1 MKDAIPRVVACGSL
15 RRRHSLPF
23 PGRILVDV
31 GDTVE
36 VGQMWCRGR
45 MRGGVSVVDLCRML
59 SVSPEEARRM
69 VVVGVGVTVDE
80 GTVLA
85 DEPKRIR
92 STRQWI
98 APFRGA
104 ISEVSNSA
112 VAVFAREIREVAL
125 YCRLAG
131 VVVSVDSGA
140 GIVVEGRG
148 VAIAASLGGGG
159 RAYGP
164 IRFLEAGEQHANR
177 NDSHTGSILVTP
189 EPLRPEWVKRALEV
203 DCSAI
208 VAPSVSLELASSLGI
223 VPAISG
229 MVLSPESL
237 ETIPV
242 PIVLTEGLG
251 IARMPRVLQ
260 DMFRA
265 SDGELAAVSGSRRPG
280 DSEVMLSEAA
290 AGRVSGSA
298 RDGISVRVSVGL
310 DAGTEGKIVDD
321 QPQLGRSQSGVHTPL
336 ARLRKVEGGTLLSPI
351 ANLELLE

>member
-1 MKDAIPRVVACGSL
+1 MKDAISRIVACGSL

-23 PGRILVDV
+23 PGKILIDV

-36 VGQMWCRGR
+36 VGQMWCRSR
-45 MRGGVSVVDLCRML
+45 MRSGVSVVDLCRML

-85 DEPKRIR
+85 EEPKRIR

-131 VVVSVDSGA
+131 TVVSVDSSA

-164 IRFLEAGEQHANR
+164 IRFLEAGEQHTSGDN
-177 NDSHTGSILVTP
+177 SHTGSILVTP
-189 EPLRPEWVKRALEV
+189 EPLRTEWVKRALEV
-203 DCSAI
+203 DCAGI
-208 VAPSVSLELASSLGI
+208 VAPSVSLDLASSLGM

-229 MVLSPESL
+229 MVLSP

-260 DMFRA
+260 DMFRS
-265 SDGELAAVSGSRRPG
+265 SDGEIAAVSGSRRPG
-280 DSEVMLSEAA
+280 DSEVMLSEAV
-290 AGRVSGSA
+290 AGRISQSA
-298 RDGISVRVSVGL
+298 RDGITVRVSVGP
-310 DAGTEGKIVDD
+310 DAGTEGNIVGD
-321 QPQLGRSQSGVHTPL
+321 QPQLGRSQSGVLTPL
-336 ARLRKVEGGTLLSPI
+336 ARLRKVEGGSLLSPI
-351 ANLELLE
+351 ANLEVLE